1 MAFIGFV
8 LECGSIDGD
17 TSGFLLRGLVDFG
30 ILDILSLVL
39 LSQKFRDGRSK
50 GCFSVIDMSDRS
62 NWITFPLPLTWGLA
76 RSNLAKAWQILSL
89 RKIFLDRAALNIFFN
104 HN

>member
-1 MAFIGFV
+1 MGIMAFIGFV

-62 NWITFPLPLTWGLA
+62 NVNVGLGAIKFGEGLTDL
-76 RSNLAKAWQILSL
+76 IVEE
-89 RKIFLDRAALNIFFN
+89 DFFR
-104 HN
+104 